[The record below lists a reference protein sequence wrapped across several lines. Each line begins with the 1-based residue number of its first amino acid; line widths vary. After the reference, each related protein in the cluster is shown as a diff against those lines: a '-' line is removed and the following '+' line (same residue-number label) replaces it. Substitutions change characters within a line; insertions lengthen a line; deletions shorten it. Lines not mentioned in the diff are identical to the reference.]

1 MRKNFPVTET
11 EYHMQDGKPI
21 VSKTD
26 LKGRITYI
34 NPYFVEVSGFE
45 EAELIGAPHNLIRHP
60 DMPAEAF
67 EDMWRTLK
75 GGLPWSAMVK
85 NRRKNGDYYWV
96 QANATPLIE
105 NGAPAGYLSVR
116 TKPTRAQVEQAETLY
131 RAMREERTDV
141 AICRGKLVKKGW
153 RGGFQR
159 LLQLSLA
166 RTVATLEAGAL
177 LLFLALGSAAL
188 ALVPG
193 AVAGL
198 FATLAVLGA
207 LWTLTS
213 AYVLQQAV
221 VRPLEHAGLA
231 ARALAGGDL
240 TFDVDGK
247 RNRQMGLLLRALRQT
262 SVNLRAVIGDVSAN
276 VETLNIATG
285 EIAAGNMDLSSRTE
299 AQASNLEETAASM
312 EELSS
317 TVRQNADNAQEAR
330 QLVASSTG
338 LAAGGSDLVARVG
351 CTMGDIATSSGKIKD
366 IISMIDGI
374 AFQTNILA
382 LNAAVEAARAGEH
395 GRGFAVVAGE
405 VRNLAQRAAGAAKD
419 IKLLIDESVANVNS
433 GTGLVHEAAASMQAI
448 LASVR
453 RVETFVSDIAVAS
466 AEQSS
471 GIEQIN
477 QAVMQM
483 EDVTQQNAAMVEEA
497 AAASERLNEQAAQVV
512 LAMSLFKT
520 RNGQGELTRA
530 APVRLVAGTRP
541 ASMVQGGAVAR
552 LGNRVGKR
560 LALPG

>member
-1 MRKNFPVTET
+1 
-11 EYHMQDGKPI
+11 
-21 VSKTD
+21 
-26 LKGRITYI
+26 
-34 NPYFVEVSGFE
+34 
-45 EAELIGAPHNLIRHP
+45 
-60 DMPAEAF
+60 
-67 EDMWRTLK
+67 
-75 GGLPWSAMVK
+75 
-85 NRRKNGDYYWV
+85 
-96 QANATPLIE
+96 
-105 NGAPAGYLSVR
+105 
-116 TKPTRAQVEQAETLY
+116 
-131 RAMREERTDV
+131 MREERADV
-141 AICRGKLVKKGW
+141 AICRGQLVKKGW

-177 LLFLALGSAAL
+177 LLFLALGAGAL

-193 AVAGL
+193 PAAGML
-198 FATLAVLGA
+198 ATLAGLGA
-207 LWTLTS
+207 LWALIGG
-213 AYVLQQAV
+213 YVLQQAA
-221 VRPLEHAGLA
+221 VRPLEHASAA